1 MREIFKPCGLKT
13 LLCDREI
20 SLPPRGR
27 WHAKRDG
34 GSNNSHHSDES
45 DCILCLSIITAG
57 ISLKPSGSENMQHRR
72 KIIFGMTFFDIIQS
86 VFSVKKRLISLL
98 LIFIVTVQN

>member
-1 MREIFKPCGLKT
+1 M
-13 LLCDREI
+13 
-20 SLPPRGR
+20 
-27 WHAKRDG
+27 
-34 GSNNSHHSDES
+34 
-45 DCILCLSIITAG
+45 AG
-57 ISLKPSGSENMQHRR
+57 ISPKPSGSENMQHRR